1 MEPRRYKLVP
11 DDTPEVAPDVGNGPA
26 PPSPVRRRYSLAR
39 VAPSSRS
46 ALGVDRLE
54 RMEEIATLENRN
66 GNEDSADKWGNAD
79 PGDRPDPLA

>member
-11 DDTPEVAPDVGNGPA
+11 DDLEPRAAPA
-26 PPSPVRRRYSLAR
+26 SPVRRRYSLAR

-54 RMEEIATLENRN
+54 RMEEVADLERRN
-66 GNEDSADKWGNAD
+66 GKPPPAPE
-79 PGDRPDPLA
+79 RP

>member
-11 DDTPEVAPDVGNGPA
+11 DDSPGPA
-26 PPSPVRRRYSLAR
+26 KPADPVRRRYSLAR

-54 RMEEIATLENRN
+54 RMEEIAERERAEPSTTLK
-66 GNEDSADKWGNAD
+66 GV
-79 PGDRPDPLA
+79 